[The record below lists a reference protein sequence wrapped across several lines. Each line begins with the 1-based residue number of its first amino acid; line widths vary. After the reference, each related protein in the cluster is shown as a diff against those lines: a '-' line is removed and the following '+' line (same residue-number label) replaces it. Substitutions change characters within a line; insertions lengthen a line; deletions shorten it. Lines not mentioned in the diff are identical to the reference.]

1 MTGVN
6 LSERYDLRSRLR
18 FEPRNGLIWLGEY
31 KMQLLHARALG
42 ALRRELIES
51 LGIERARG
59 LLVRMGFASGQQ
71 DAALVKRMVG
81 DGDPA
86 DAFLLGPEMH
96 ALEGAVKTRII
107 RSTIDVARD
116 RFEGEFAW
124 EVSSEAE
131 GHVQHFGIGGDPA
144 CWMQIGYAS
153 GYVTAFMNRFV
164 VFRETQCIC
173 CGAAECRIVGK
184 PAEQWNDP
192 AYLAYF
198 EPDNF
203 QGEIAEL
210 REQVE
215 RLQASLRAKATP
227 CQTDLIG
234 ASPAFTKALDLAGR
248 AAPGQI
254 TVLLLGETG
263 VGKERFA
270 RWVHDHSPR
279 AAGPFVAVNCA
290 AIPNDLIE
298 AELFGVQKGA
308 YTGAQQSRQGRFERA
323 HGGTLFLD
331 EVGDLSPSAQVK
343 LLRVLQ
349 TGVVERLGGTDPVK
363 VDVRLVAA
371 TNVDLTRAIAE
382 GRFRADLYYRLG
394 AYPVTIPPLRE
405 RRADIPLFVEALVR
419 KYERLY
425 DKRVAGLTDRARLMF
440 EQYAWPGNIRELE
453 NALERGVLLAPPG
466 GEIEISHLFAGLDDP
481 QRAGVTLGHDGL
493 LGAGNEAA
501 QDRVCEELLADDF
514 DLEAHERRLLD
525 LAVRKAGGNL
535 SKAARMLRITRRQLA
550 YRLQAR
556 PAADAA

>member
-18 FEPRNGLIWLGEY
+18 FEPRQGLIWLGEY
-31 KMQLLHARALG
+31 KMQLLHARALS
-42 ALRRELIES
+42 ALRCELIES

-96 ALEGAVKTRII
+96 ALEGAVRTRTL
-107 RSTIDVARD
+107 RSVIDVARG
-116 RFEGEFAW
+116 RFDGEFAW
-124 EVSSEAE
+124 EHSAEAD
-131 GHVQHFGIGGDPA
+131 GHVQHFGVGDDPA

-153 GYVTAFMNRFV
+153 GYVTTFMNRFV
-164 VFRETQCIC
+164 VFRETQCIA
-173 CGAAECRIVGK
+173 CGSAECRIVGK
-184 PAEQWNDP
+184 LAEAWNDP

-203 QGEIAEL
+203 QGEIAQL

-215 RLQASLRAKATP
+215 RLQASLRAKAP
-227 CQTDLIG
+227 CDGLIG
-234 ASPAFTKALDLAGR
+234 ASPAFTRALDLAGR

-279 AAGPFVAVNCA
+279 AAAPFVAVNCA
-290 AIPNDLIE
+290 AIPNELIE

-349 TGVVERLGGTDPVK
+349 TGTVERLGGSEAVQ

-394 AYPVTIPPLRE
+394 AYPVTLPPLRE
-405 RRADIPLFVEALVR
+405 RRADIPLFVDALLR
-419 KYERLY
+419 KFERLY

-481 QRAGVTLGHDGL
+481 QLAGVMLGSDGR
-493 LGAGNEAA
+493 LGAGNALA
-501 QDRVCEELLADDF
+501 QERVCEQLLADDF
-514 DLEAHERRLLD
+514 DLEAHEHRLLD

-535 SKAARMLRITRRQLA
+535 AKAARMLRITRRQLA
-550 YRLQAR
+550 YRLQSR